1 MICLFD
7 GRGKE
12 RCKAKNSVTKN
23 DKTDNG
29 RILPLYYYLR
39 FLFYLSLNLW
49 KHDKDRCILRF
60 K

>member
-39 FLFYLSLNLW
+39 FLCLFEPESLEA
-49 KHDKDRCILRF
+49 
-60 K
+60 